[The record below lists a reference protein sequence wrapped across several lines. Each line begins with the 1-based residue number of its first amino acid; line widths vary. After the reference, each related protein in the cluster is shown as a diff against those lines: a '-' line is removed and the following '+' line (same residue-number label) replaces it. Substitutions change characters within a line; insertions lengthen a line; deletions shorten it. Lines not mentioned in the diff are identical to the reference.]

1 MQLNPNGQL
10 VFENKQHDMMNCIG
24 ISIETLKVYNFQIR
38 FRWRRF
44 RYFDSDLAVVC
55 FLWPACQLTL
65 VQEMIPKTG
74 SRYSYIRQQSPFWY
88 AKHDHHYNNVIMGAA
103 ASQITSLTVVY
114 PTVHS
119 GADQRKHQSSASLV
133 FVWGIHRRPVN
144 SPHKGPL
151 TRKMF
156 PFDDV
161 IMNDKHTESPG
172 LPWWQLSSR
181 QPQMLRRGWHYDC
194 GFQYMPKY
202 FLSLTKLVWITM

>member
-1 MQLNPNGQL
+1 MFPFDDVTMWKKQPSYVWAKFPMQLNPDGQL
-10 VFENKQHDMMNCIG
+10 VFENELHDMMNCIG
-24 ISIETLKVYNFQIR
+24 ISIETSKVYNFQIR

-44 RYFDSDLAVVC
+44 RYFDSNLAVVC

-88 AKHDHHYNNVIMGAA
+88 AKHDYHYNNVIMGAV

-119 GADQRKHQSSASLV
+119 GEDQRKHQSSASLA
-133 FVWGIHRRPVN
+133 FVWGIHRGPVN
-144 SPHKGPL
+144 SPHKWPV

-161 IMNDKHTESPG
+161 TMWNNSLLTYGPNSPC
-172 LPWWQLSSR
+172 S
-181 QPQMLRRGWHYDC
+181 
-194 GFQYMPKY
+194 
-202 FLSLTKLVWITM
+202 